1 MVKVSEKVAYRNSF
15 EAHNHCLPFCSNI
28 DRARGSKV
36 TRIGWTRL
44 SETQEE
50 KKKEDEEEEEEEK
63 EEEEEEEEEERA
75 KGIKEGENARRAS
88 VPVIKCS

>member
-36 TRIGWTRL
+36 TRIRWTRL
-44 SETQEE
+44 SETQEK
-50 KKKEDEEEEEEEK
+50 KKKEERRK
-63 EEEEEEEEEERA
+63 KKEEEEEEERA

-88 VPVIKCS
+88 VP